1 MNNKYDTKTTMINTA
16 RSSNGA
22 KHIRWILPVAVG
34 TTVGIVPLG
43 FGIYTL
49 VNPRPVSDL
58 KIVKNLMELNH
69 EIAEEFLPK
78 GSGYLPNFD
87 FIRYITV
94 GEKPLSNDLELQF
107 RNRYPEFEN
116 TIEKGSF
123 KFIVT
128 REDGTR
134 YEINEN
140 ESSSLAIFNH
150 GYDYKI
156 YDLFNVDIP
165 NYLKEVV
172 ARHPIPAGEV
182 VMDDIPPAP
191 DWSEY
196 EPRMQRYNPN
206 PLVAPPG
213 PVSDAGLR
221 LLESQ
226 RPTIDDA
233 RTNLA
238 SAKPTAPTEP
248 VSFPVLTF
256 EQFSDSIH
264 RGFPLATNVNGYTLG
279 YEVSQSDDEF
289 VKLFYIDSHQNRIST
304 AVAASNNLPPLINT
318 PQKFRE
324 AYIQFLNINNQG
336 GSNYA
341 TEMMTYNLEM
351 NVWDTAVQNEYTKL
365 LDAWTQNYNVEKNS
379 YDQDVLEYNREMQLF
394 TQDQERMAAESHAVD
409 AANQAIIDEFIEAMT
424 HYNEVELPGWESEL
438 DAASQRVI
446 NAMNDQIFEL
456 RNGSDDFPSP
466 FNEDKHFFDKM
477 IYDDIFGVFPVSM
490 VNNVT
495 DVYTKYKEV
504 VGMTVG
510 NADPVKVAELVEKYF
525 DGIISKDDFISNPNL
540 AISDIPYLMGI
551 HEASSVAFE
560 YKIAANTQGYAF
572 IPVQSTGDERVNTFW
587 LRGENEAR
595 YTDAEIYNLRHD
607 ERGEE

>member
-1 MNNKYDTKTTMINTA
+1 MNNKYNTETMLINTTK
-16 RSSNGA
+16 SSKSA
-22 KHIRWILPVAVG
+22 KHIRWALPVVVG
-34 TTVGIVPLG
+34 ATVGIVPLG

-58 KIVKNLMELNH
+58 KIVRNLMELNH

-94 GEKPLSNDLELQF
+94 GEMPLSSDLENQF
-107 RNRYPEFEN
+107 RSRYPEFEN
-116 TIEKGSF
+116 TIEKDSF

-206 PLVAPPG
+206 PQVTPPA

-226 RPTIDDA
+226 RPTIEDA
-233 RTNLA
+233 RANLA
-238 SAKPTAPTEP
+238 GTKPVPVPEPTN
-248 VSFPVLTF
+248 FPALTF
-256 EQFSDSIH
+256 EQFTDSIH

-279 YEVSQSDDEF
+279 YEVSQSNDEL
-289 VKLFYIDSHQNRIST
+289 VKLFYIDRNLERIPA
-304 AVAASNNLPPLINT
+304 AVAAANDLPPVDST
-318 PQKFRE
+318 PQRFRE
-324 AYIQFLNINNQG
+324 AYIQFLNINELGNTQ
-336 GSNYA
+336 YA
-341 TEMMTYNLEM
+341 SEMFAYNLSM
-351 NVWDTAVQNEYTKL
+351 NAWDTTVQNEYTKL
-365 LDAWTQNYNVEKNS
+365 LDEWTQKFNSEKNT
-379 YDQDVLEYNREMQLF
+379 YDQNILEYNREMQLF
-394 TQDQERMAAESHAVD
+394 TRDQERMAAESHAID
-409 AANQAIIDEFIEAMT
+409 AANQNVIDEFIDAMT
-424 HYNEVELPGWESEL
+424 HYKEVELPEWESEL

-446 NAMNDQIFEL
+446 SAMHSQIDEL
-456 RNGSDDFPSP
+456 RNGSENFVSP
-466 FNEDKHFFDKM
+466 FSEDKSFFNKM
-477 IYDDIFGVFPVSM
+477 IYDEIFGIFPASM
-490 VNNVT
+490 VNDVT
-495 DVYTKYKEV
+495 DVYSKYKEA

-510 NADPVKVAELVEKYF
+510 NADPVKVAEIIEKYF
-525 DGIISKDDFISNPNL
+525 DGYISKDDFLANPNL
-540 AISDIPYLMGI
+540 TISDIPYFMGI

-560 YKIAANTQGYAF
+560 YKIASNTQGFAF
-572 IPVQSTGDERVNTFW
+572 IPVQSMGDERINTFW
-587 LRGENEAR
+587 LRGENEVR
-595 YTDAEIYNLRHD
+595 YTDAEIYNLRHN